1 MQLDTTSRAKYFQ
14 NKKTIE
20 LKLEFK
26 QKISIKSSLGFDC
39 EGVENSEGGSFREI
53 VCGVDH
59 SSGDNLHRRRH
70 RRRRHCH
77 CCRCC

>member
-1 MQLDTTSRAKYFQ
+1 MQLATTSRAKYYQ
-14 NKKTIE
+14 NKKTFE

-70 RRRRHCH
+70 RHRRRRH